1 MMSEHSANAP
11 DNASKTPGAG
21 NEAGWAQDLI
31 GRVAFASLLEQRRAR
46 RWGIFFKFL
55 IFAYLSGLMVMAFLP
70 SEWGLGKVMGAGHTA
85 LVNVQGLIASGS
97 KASAEN
103 IIEGLRAAF
112 EDNQTIGVIVEINSP
127 GGSPVQAGEV
137 YDEIMRLR
145 EKHPEIPVYAVAS
158 DVCASG
164 GYYIAAATQ
173 AIYANK
179 ASIIGSIGVR
189 ADSFGFVE
197 AMKKLGI
204 ERRLYTAGEN
214 KALLDPFAPTK
225 PEDVRH
231 LQDML
236 GSIHNQFIAAV
247 KAGRGERL
255 GKDPT
260 LFSGLFWTGEKSL
273 ELGLIDGLASTRF
286 VAEQIIGTEKVVD
299 FTPRTRV
306 FEQIF
311 EALETAF
318 TGALTRVL
326 SLQGAR

>member
-1 MMSEHSANAP
+1 
-11 DNASKTPGAG
+11 
-21 NEAGWAQDLI
+21 
-31 GRVAFASLLEQRRAR
+31 
-46 RWGIFFKFL
+46 
-55 IFAYLSGLMVMAFLP
+55 
-70 SEWGLGKVMGAGHTA
+70 
-85 LVNVQGLIASGS
+85 
-97 KASAEN
+97 
-103 IIEGLRAAF
+103 
-112 EDNQTIGVIVEINSP
+112 
-127 GGSPVQAGEV
+127 
-137 YDEIMRLR
+137 
-145 EKHPEIPVYAVAS
+145 
-158 DVCASG
+158 
-164 GYYIAAATQ
+164 
-173 AIYANK
+173 
-179 ASIIGSIGVR
+179 
-189 ADSFGFVE
+189 
-197 AMKKLGI
+197 
-204 ERRLYTAGEN
+204 
-214 KALLDPFAPTK
+214 
-225 PEDVRH
+225 
-231 LQDML
+231 ML